1 MRVAEMP
8 FLYQQ
13 QPLFSPCWVQMLIS
27 RMFYMTR
34 RYSQSSKHL
43 EYLDLDNS
51 ITAKGEQM
59 QAKETIVTHFLEKKK
74 KIPAAITLHVPLG
87 ANYIYGKLKL
97 FRNFYTKNYM
107 HSIF

>member
-1 MRVAEMP
+1 
-8 FLYQQ
+8 
-13 QPLFSPCWVQMLIS
+13 
-27 RMFYMTR
+27 
-34 RYSQSSKHL
+34 
-43 EYLDLDNS
+43 
-51 ITAKGEQM
+51 M